1 MYYHQLGKTG
11 LYMTKEEAIEQW
23 NLIDDMHDAIILI
36 SRSFD
41 TKYNTINKKKCLN
54 TIKNIATVLSK
65 EKCILKIYKSR
76 NKRQKQ
82 LIYVFTSFR

>member
-1 MYYHQLGKTG
+1 MGIFFEHNRVSQFFG
-11 LYMTKEEAIEQW
+11 
-23 NLIDDMHDAIILI
+23 DA
-36 SRSFD
+36 
-41 TKYNTINKKKCLN
+41 
-54 TIKNIATVLSK
+54 KNIATVLSK